1 MRNHEESSVLVRC
14 SVAEKL
20 EIQAKILTPLS
31 VEQTQTP
38 FSPELPLSLTEDQT
52 LSPDLK

>member
-1 MRNHEESSVLVRC
+1 MRRHEESSVLVRC

-20 EIQAKILTPLS
+20 EMQAKILTPLS
-31 VEQTQTP
+31 EEQTQTP